1 MNETDRIK
9 RTYEDYKSN
18 SVVAKNGSYTTY
30 IHNIIAERQTLYNQ
44 IITSHFTSTENIQ
57 FLEAGAGEGS
67 NIGFFR
73 SIGIKDENI
82 YANELLEERIKELR
96 SNFQQINILPGNA
109 LQLNL
114 KNKFDIV
121 FQSTVFTSVLDN
133 NYKDQFALKLWELT
147 KPGGI
152 VLWYDFM
159 FDNPKNK
166 SVKGISKNEVRAL
179 FPDSL
184 KIEFYKVTLAPPIGR
199 RFQNFY
205 SFLNWFPFLRT
216 HIIAVIHK

>member
-9 RTYEDYKSN
+9 KTYEDYKSN
-18 SVVAKNGSYTTY
+18 SVVAKHGSYTTY
-30 IHNIIAERQTLYNQ
+30 IDKLVQERQTLYEQ
-44 IITSHFTSTENIQ
+44 IITSKYPNAGAIQ
-57 FLEAGAGEGS
+57 FLEAGAGGGS

-82 YANELLEERIKELR
+82 YANELLEERVEELR
-96 SNFQQINILPGNA
+96 SNFQKIHILPGNA
-109 LQLNL
+109 LQLDF
-114 KNKFDIV
+114 KNKFDVV
-121 FQSTVFTSVLDN
+121 FQSTVFTSILDN
-133 NYKDQFALKLWELT
+133 DFKKQLAAKLWDMT

-166 SVKGISKNEVRAL
+166 SVKGISKKEIKAL
-179 FPDSL
+179 FSQAG

-199 RFQNFY
+199 RFQNLYF
-205 SFLNWFPFLRT
+205 FLNRFSFLRT